1 MSVVETAWLPDTR
14 GMVFCWWGFRV
25 HMLSGT
31 RMFLGTIEHPA
42 PTHPTPKKDLDYASS
57 SQLGQVRSHQRAF
70 TSMGDVHR
78 LACLSNKQTPKLYVS
93 KAIPVWWRKKKK
105 IQSLQT
111 CQHPHCKHEVPFKLE
126 LQLSGNWIAVA
137 DSWVRTAWAIIE
149 DQNNLSKHSAPTWKT
164 PLLLDDWCL
173 NWSGPGCKHLTR
185 W

>member
-1 MSVVETAWLPDTR
+1 MLVDEAAFLNCKGSFRLLSDVFDRLGINGSENFFQMSVVETAWLPDTR

-93 KAIPVWWRKKKK
+93 KAIPV
-105 IQSLQT
+105 
-111 CQHPHCKHEVPFKLE
+111 
-126 LQLSGNWIAVA
+126 
-137 DSWVRTAWAIIE
+137 
-149 DQNNLSKHSAPTWKT
+149 
-164 PLLLDDWCL
+164 
-173 NWSGPGCKHLTR
+173 
-185 W
+185 